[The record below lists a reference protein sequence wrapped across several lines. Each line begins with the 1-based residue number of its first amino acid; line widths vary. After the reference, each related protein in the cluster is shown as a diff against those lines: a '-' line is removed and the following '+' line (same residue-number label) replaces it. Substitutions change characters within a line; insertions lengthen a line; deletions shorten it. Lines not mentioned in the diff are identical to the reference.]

1 MGQAVA
7 DGKIQQG
14 SEQWNDMYLSILD
27 VQTAIED
34 ANKSLL
40 EYEKNLRQ
48 LKWDRFDKTEDY
60 ISKIQEE
67 SDFLVDLMSNQKL
80 YDKDTGKDTKYATAI
95 KGLHAVNMNAYMAQS
110 DDYAKEIQEIDK
122 EMAKD
127 PYNTDLLERRQE
139 LLKAQQDA
147 IANAEKEKQSI
158 KSLVEEGIKAQLDA
172 LQKLIDKYK
181 EALNSKKDLYDYQKS
196 INEKTSNIASI
207 QKQINA
213 YGGDNSEETQSKIQQ
228 LQQSLKDAKSDL
240 EDTEYQQYL
249 SDQEQ
254 LLSTFYDE
262 TEEWLNAR
270 LDDLDGLIQQVI
282 EETNTN
288 AGNISQTIA
297 DVTTGANGV
306 GYQITSAMDAIWNS
320 NNGFAKVVSTYGDGF
335 NVIGNNTLSSINT
348 IKDYMAKLVQAAEA
362 EAQRKAQEAAAQA
375 AAAQAAATAAA
386 QSSSSSSSSSGSSG
400 GGGGGSWGSWFV
412 SKNDSYPKNRLD
424 IQNSIV
430 DFS

>member
-60 ISKIQEE
+60 ISKIQDE
-67 SDFLVDLMSNQKL
+67 SNFLVDLMSNQTL
-80 YDKDTGKDTKYATAI
+80 YDKDTGKDTKYVTAI
-95 KGLHAVNMNAYMAQS
+95 KGLHAVNYNAYMAQS

-147 IANAEKEKQSI
+147 ISNAEKEKQSI
-158 KSLVEEGIKAQLDA
+158 KSLVEDGINAQLDA

-207 QKQINA
+207 QKKIDA
-213 YGGDNSEETQSKIQQ
+213 YSGDNSEETQSKVQQ
-228 LQQSLKDAKSDL
+228 LQQNLKEAKSDL

-254 LLSTFYDE
+254 LLDTFYD
-262 TEEWLNAR
+262 W
-270 LDDLDGLIQQVI
+270 
-282 EETNTN
+282 
-288 AGNISQTIA
+288 NIHYIL
-297 DVTTGANGV
+297 VRYIPKGCN
-306 GYQITSAMDAIWNS
+306 
-320 NNGFAKVVSTYGDGF
+320 VSF
-335 NVIGNNTLSSINT
+335 
-348 IKDYMAKLVQAAEA
+348 
-362 EAQRKAQEAAAQA
+362 
-375 AAAQAAATAAA
+375 
-386 QSSSSSSSSSGSSG
+386 
-400 GGGGGSWGSWFV
+400 
-412 SKNDSYPKNRLD
+412 
-424 IQNSIV
+424 
-430 DFS
+430 

>member
-7 DGKIQQG
+7 DGRIQQG

-60 ISKIQEE
+60 ISKIQDE
-67 SDFLVDLMSNQKL
+67 SNFLVDLMSNQTL

-213 YGGDNSEETQSKIQQ
+213 YGGDNSEETQSKVQQ
-228 LQQSLKDAKSDL
+228 LQQNLKEAKSDL

-254 LLSTFYDE
+254 LLDTFYD
-262 TEEWLNAR
+262 
-270 LDDLDGLIQQVI
+270 
-282 EETNTN
+282 
-288 AGNISQTIA
+288 
-297 DVTTGANGV
+297 
-306 GYQITSAMDAIWNS
+306 
-320 NNGFAKVVSTYGDGF
+320 
-335 NVIGNNTLSSINT
+335 
-348 IKDYMAKLVQAAEA
+348 
-362 EAQRKAQEAAAQA
+362 
-375 AAAQAAATAAA
+375 
-386 QSSSSSSSSSGSSG
+386 
-400 GGGGGSWGSWFV
+400 
-412 SKNDSYPKNRLD
+412 
-424 IQNSIV
+424 
-430 DFS
+430 